1 MYLLSETLR
10 EDLICPICSDLFT
23 NPVSPDCGHNFCR
36 SCITQLWEHEDRNSC
51 PECREEF
58 VDRSLAGREHKS
70 HSFMPVDEAV
80 EIYKEQSQFLQS
92 HITSLFAEL
101 HQTLVDKEQR
111 LLKYLSDEKT
121 MILNTMEKNLQEIQM
136 HLNLMQQEL
145 PILQKQLDQV
155 NGVTLLQK
163 VAEMASKAQSENWT
177 EETICSICLE
187 FFTNPVSLECGHNFC
202 RHCITRCCETNSVNY
217 CPECRREFPGI
228 PSTINWALASLAEK
242 AQKLKQSQ
250 KEKKSKLLCEEH
262 EEELKLFCD
271 TDKKLICLICRDAR
285 EHKSHNCIPIK
296 EAVEIYR
303 DQMKSSFISLSKK
316 ISEFQEMELQQKQT
330 ISKIKSRYLQTRVA
344 SEFAEVHKVL
354 TEKEHSLIKG
364 LKEEEVKFVSIME
377 RNLKYIQDKLIS
389 IQGKLAN
396 LGKQMKQK
404 DGAIF
409 LKEETSRKS
418 SLNEIDQKVSVTGGS
433 LSMGHFNCT
442 YRLQCGENI
451 LTLLNLDSAH
461 PELEVSGRL
470 MNLGVAAESVE
481 RKRRVDLKPEE
492 GFWTIERYRED
503 VSASN
508 SSQIPLSAGP
518 VPGRVGVYLSYE
530 SGTVS
535 FYDADTKS
543 HLHTFTGNKFVGKM
557 YPFFG
562 AWDENQWLKICFI
575 PCSNQ

>member
-1 MYLLSETLR
+1 
-10 EDLICPICSDLFT
+10 
-23 NPVSPDCGHNFCR
+23 
-36 SCITQLWEHEDRNSC
+36 
-51 PECREEF
+51 
-58 VDRSLAGREHKS
+58 
-70 HSFMPVDEAV
+70 
-80 EIYKEQSQFLQS
+80 
-92 HITSLFAEL
+92 
-101 HQTLVDKEQR
+101 
-111 LLKYLSDEKT
+111 
-121 MILNTMEKNLQEIQM
+121 
-136 HLNLMQQEL
+136 
-145 PILQKQLDQV
+145 
-155 NGVTLLQK
+155 
-163 VAEMASKAQSENWT
+163 MASKAQSENWT

-202 RHCITRCCETNSVNY
+202 RHCITRCCEPNSVHC

-228 PSTINWALASLAEK
+228 PSAINWALASLAEK
-242 AQKLKQSQ
+242 AHKLKQSQ

-296 EAVEIYR
+296 EAVEIYK

-330 ISKIKSRYLQTRVA
+330 ISKIKTRVA

-354 TEKEHSLIKG
+354 AEKEHSLIKG
-364 LKEEEVKFVSIME
+364 LKEDEVKFVSIME
-377 RNLKYIQDKLIS
+377 RNLRYIQDKLIS

-442 YRLQCGENI
+442 LPFAVWREYI
-451 LTLLNLDSAH
+451 DTVKSDSVTLDEDSAH
-461 PELEVSGRL
+461 PELEVSCSLMDVRLTGVRRSLRNNRKRFMECLCALGSEGFTSGRHYWEVEVAGSRRWS
-470 MNLGVAAESVE
+470 LGVAAESVE

-492 GFWTIERYRED
+492 GFWTIERYREE

-518 VPGRVGVYLSYE
+518 VPGRVGVYFSYE
-530 SGTVS
+530 SGSVS

-575 PCSNQ
+575 PCSN